1 MHDPPFLCAF
11 FDTVGLACEG
21 LAVIRTS
28 APRLRFIASTGQN
41 AELHQAVGR
50 SPVLRGFE
58 NFSFQ
63 TKPPAKPT
71 NGGSAAPE
79 VSRPMEHLSCS
90 SVEAGRDASPAIC
103 WSGGSGPR
111 ETRCMHSHL
120 PMVLQWCSRRLN
132 HRLREND
139 SRWVV
144 MPNWLRF
151 LSSP

>member
-1 MHDPPFLCAF
+1 MHDLPSLCAF

-28 APRLRFIASTGQN
+28 APRLRFIASTGLN

-50 SPVLRGFE
+50 SPVLRGCGDFY
-58 NFSFQ
+58 FQ

-71 NGGSAAPE
+71 DGGSAAPE

-103 WSGGSGPR
+103 WLGEKRAEVNPLHAFRSPDGVAV
-111 ETRCMHSHL
+111 
-120 PMVLQWCSRRLN
+120 VLAPT
-132 HRLREND
+132 E
-139 SRWVV
+139 
-144 MPNWLRF
+144 
-151 LSSP
+151 SSVT

>member
-28 APRLRFIASTGQN
+28 APRLRFIASTGLN

-58 NFSFQ
+58 DFSFQ

-103 WSGGSGPR
+103 WSGEKRAEGNPLHAFTSPDGVAV
-111 ETRCMHSHL
+111 
-120 PMVLQWCSRRLN
+120 VLAPT
-132 HRLREND
+132 E
-139 SRWVV
+139 
-144 MPNWLRF
+144 
-151 LSSP
+151 SSVT